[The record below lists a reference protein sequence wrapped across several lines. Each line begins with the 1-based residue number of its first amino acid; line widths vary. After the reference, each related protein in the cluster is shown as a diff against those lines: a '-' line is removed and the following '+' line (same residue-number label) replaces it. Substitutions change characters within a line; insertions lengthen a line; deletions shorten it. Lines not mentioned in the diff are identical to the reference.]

1 MSLRHVIRAQ
11 QFDRPWLESFFG
23 HASAMEARRRGIAD
37 ILRGKIMA
45 TLFYQPST
53 RTRLSFET
61 AMYRLGGEVI
71 STENAKEF
79 SSAAK
84 GESLEDTI
92 RVLAGYADAVV
103 IRHHEIGSARRAAA
117 LDVVPVINAGDG
129 AGQHPTQAL
138 LDLYTIRSRLG
149 RIDGLTIAMVGDL
162 KYGRTV
168 HSLAYLLAKFSVAKI
183 YFVAPGLCAMKDG
196 VKDYLRR
203 HDVPFEETD
212 DLAGVMRMADV
223 VYQTRIQKEAF
234 SFEELRDEYEQ
245 VRRRFIITTALAD
258 SMRPDAIIMHPLP
271 RDEQNNE
278 IEPAVDANPR
288 AAYFEQAHKGVP
300 VRMAI
305 LDLVLREGA
314 PGGKELER
322 EDRDQ
327 TA

>member
-11 QFDRPWLESFFG
+11 QFDRPWLDAFFTR
-23 HASAMEARRRGIAD
+23 AAEMEARGREPSRT
-37 ILRGKIMA
+37 LRGKIMA

-61 AMYRLGGEVI
+61 AMYRLGGRVL

-84 GESLEDTI
+84 GESIEDTI
-92 RVLAGYADAVV
+92 RVVAGYADVV
-103 IRHHEIGSARRAAA
+103 VLRHHELGSAKRAAA

-138 LDLYTIRSRLG
+138 LDLYTIQSRLG
-149 RIDGLTIAMVGDL
+149 QVDGLTVAMVGDL

-168 HSLAYLLAKFSVAKI
+168 HSLAYLLAKFRNVRI
-183 YFVAPGLCAMKDG
+183 FMVAPGVCAMKDG

-203 HDVPFEETD
+203 HGVPFEETD
-212 DLAGVMRMADV
+212 DLPAVMRECDV

-234 SFEELRDEYEQ
+234 SFDELRDEYEG
-245 VRRRFIITTALAD
+245 VRRKFIITPALAD
-258 SMRPDAIIMHPLP
+258 SMPAHAIIMHPLP

-278 IEPAVDANPR
+278 IEPAVDKNPR

-300 VRMAI
+300 VRMAL
-305 LDLVLREGA
+305 LDLVFNGSV
-314 PGGKELER
+314 GKGEEH
-322 EDRDQ
+322 EDHDSQ
-327 TA
+327 A